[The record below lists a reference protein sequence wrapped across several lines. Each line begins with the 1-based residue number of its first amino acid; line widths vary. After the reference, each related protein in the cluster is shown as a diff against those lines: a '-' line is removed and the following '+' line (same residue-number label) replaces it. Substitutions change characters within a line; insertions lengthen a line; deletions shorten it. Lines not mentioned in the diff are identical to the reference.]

1 MPDNQTNQ
9 TENRGAKTTSG
20 AKGNATDKVGA
31 KRKSEGDGLGRLVK
45 VTEQNPANGN
55 LEWETSYSYD
65 VLDNLTQVNQ
75 GGQIRT
81 FTYDAKSRL
90 VSENTPEAGTTTYTY
105 TDFDAINTRTD
116 ARGVLTTYTS

>member
-65 VLDNLTQVNQ
+65 VLNNLTQVNQ
-75 GGQIRT
+75 GGQLRT
-81 FTYDAKSRL
+81 FTYDAKSR
-90 VSENTPEAGTTTYTY
+90 VVRETTPEAGRIDYEYTL
-105 TDFDAINTRTD
+105 FDAVKTRTD
-116 ARGVLTTYTS
+116 ARGVVTRYTY